1 MSKEIGLPKGWEI
14 KINALTGRACFF
26 DTVNQTSHAAL
37 PDFKRGA
44 PKEHCENIARGRSM
58 VPARAGVPETS
69 PRTPLVQPATFVD
82 TKPTLPRIPPSNGTT
97 LTTATALTRWSRH
110 LDFATGRPYYVDHA
124 RNHCQWK
131 VPKGFIEI
139 KSNGTTILALRWERR
154 YSPEGRAYYVDH
166 LNRRSQYA
174 IPAGFVEPETTVRR
188 RFYPRAAVAPMGDYT
203 RLNSHEHDHAAS
215 PQQQRSPRRKHII
228 PYPLASVSSRA

>member
-14 KINALTGRACFF
+14 KINALTGKACFF

-37 PDFKRGA
+37 PDFKRDA
-44 PKEHCENIARGRSM
+44 LKNIARGRSM
-58 VPARAGVPETS
+58 PHARAEMPEIN
-69 PRTPLVQPATFVD
+69 PRTPPVQPAPFVD
-82 TKPTLPRIPPSNGTT
+82 TKTLPRIPPSNGTT
-97 LTTATALTRWSRH
+97 PSTAAALTSWSRH

-124 RNHCQWK
+124 QNRCQWK
-131 VPKGFIEI
+131 VPKGFVEI

-174 IPAGFVEPETTVRR
+174 IPAGFVELETGVRR

-203 RLNSHEHDHAAS
+203 RLNTHEPPAYGQVGS